1 LSWKIKDFPTDQQ
14 LFLSSFYCYLKY
26 DKINDFVI
34 NLDNIWEWLG
44 FSQKVNA
51 KRLIQ
56 NQFIVNKDYKCLLF
70 RKEEQTFMTN
80 NEIVPHPKKESKL
93 SHGGQNKEI
102 IMMNITTFKKFC
114 LKAGTKKADE
124 IHDYFIKLEES
135 LHEVIEEET
144 TELKTQLLKIEDKN
158 TKDYEVKLEKQR
170 TFDKEKLLLQNF
182 GSIGPI
188 VYIIKVNVIKISSKC
203 GTCRNDLL
211 IDKYKQIEKGLL
223 FLEEKK
229 DFITDCW
236 KYTELKNKMLE

>member
-1 LSWKIKDFPTDQQ
+1 MENTTSIDIVNLIENNPISIFNTTKYQSKLIEKLQGKFTNYDQQ

-34 NLDNIWEWLG
+34 NLDDIWEWLG

-80 NEIVPHPKKESKL
+80 DKIIHNPKKELKTL
-93 SHGGQNKEI
+93 RGGHNKEA

-135 LHEVIEEET
+135 LHEVLEEET
-144 TELKTQLLKIEDKN
+144 TELKSQLLQIEDKN
-158 TKDYEVKLEKQR
+158 TKEYEVKFKK
-170 TFDKEKLLLQNF
+170 KENLIKKNYYYKSLLQ
-182 GSIGPI
+182 S
-188 VYIIKVNVIKISSKC
+188 VQLYISFVINI
-203 GTCRNDLL
+203 
-211 IDKYKQIEKGLL
+211 
-223 FLEEKK
+223 
-229 DFITDCW
+229 
-236 KYTELKNKMLE
+236 